1 MLRSVILYNFNFT
14 SRIQN
19 VFFYIPY
26 MVLLLLLPYIS
37 ADIVNNGNPGEMAIS
52 HCFPSCSHAHLIP
65 WKPPNTSYLPLW
77 HYLQTAAD
85 SCLFAPPSQCATHC
99 HSASAL
105 RTASLVLCLSWR
117 RGGRGFKIIN
127 YKGNA
132 APFTTPTQTGIVFRQ
147 LETTKV
153 EKTCI
158 FDAHQFSWYRKNSRG
173 GDANMWLLLNKNS
186 FGRAQCFCEILWE
199 MIETALWGQWLKML
213 YYNNFMK

>member
-1 MLRSVILYNFNFT
+1 M
-14 SRIQN
+14 
-19 VFFYIPY
+19 
-26 MVLLLLLPYIS
+26 
-37 ADIVNNGNPGEMAIS
+37 VNNENPGAMAIN

-132 APFTTPTQTGIVFRQ
+132 APLTTPTQTGIVFRQ
-147 LETTKV
+147 LETTEV

-158 FDAHQFSWYRKNSRG
+158 FDAFHTAYRFSWYRQNRRMGKGKRQIRG
-173 GDANMWLLLNKNS
+173 FYEIKILRKGSVFLWNVVRDRQLCEEIRTGDNDWRCCVTNIIWSHFLFL
-186 FGRAQCFCEILWE
+186 QILV
-199 MIETALWGQWLKML
+199 TQ
-213 YYNNFMK
+213 FDV